1 MQKLTKSGLYR
12 GSGPL
17 SIGEQGV
24 KDMMRRRAGELSL
37 SHNRASRADGAVH
50 YIDARDE
57 LEIKVAKINGRL
69 MELMQE
75 GEKVSWSSSG
85 QGHS

>member
-1 MQKLTKSGLYR
+1 VSK
-12 GSGPL
+12 
-17 SIGEQGV
+17 
-24 KDMMRRRAGELSL
+24 
-37 SHNRASRADGAVH
+37 ADGAVH